1 MTPSTASLSAPHLKA
16 SPLTPEGF
24 VPFGRV
30 VAAPEQPGRAFL
42 GSLIENRREAADLD
56 FSLTHTAASPLPFEA
71 RLMERHPL
79 SSQAFLALDVAR
91 FLVIVAPSGSNGPE
105 MGQAQAFIG
114 SAGQALVY
122 APGTWHHGMVA
133 LDRPG
138 RFAIIMWCAE
148 DGRND
153 EFHPLAQPVMVAG

>member
-1 MTPSTASLSAPHLKA
+1 MLIAQ
-16 SPLTPEGF
+16 PLTAEAF
-24 VPFGRV
+24 APFGQV
-30 VAAPEQPGRAFL
+30 IVAPEKPGRAFL
-42 GSLIENRREAADLD
+42 GSLIENRRDAAALD
-56 FSLTHTAASPLPFEA
+56 FSLTHTAASALPFEA
-71 RLMERHPL
+71 KLMERHPL

-91 FLVIVAPSGSNGPE
+91 FLVIVAPTIEDGPD
-105 MGQAQAFIG
+105 MSRAQAFIG

-133 LDRPG
+133 LDHPG

-153 EFHPLAQPVMVAG
+153 EFHTLAQPVMVAG

>member
-1 MTPSTASLSAPHLKA
+1 MLIAQ
-16 SPLTPEGF
+16 PLTAETF
-24 VPFGRV
+24 APFGRV
-30 VAAPEQPGRAFL
+30 IAAPEKPGRAFL
-42 GSLIENRREAADLD
+42 GSLIENRRDDAALDL
-56 FSLTHTAASPLPFEA
+56 SLTHTAASTLPFEA
-71 RLMERHPL
+71 RLMERHPV

-91 FLVIVAPSGSNGPE
+91 FLVIVAPTIEDKPDMSR
-105 MGQAQAFIG
+105 ARAFIG

-122 APGTWHHGMVA
+122 APATWHHGMVA

-153 EFHPLAQPVMVAG
+153 EFRTLAQPVMVAD

>member
-1 MTPSTASLSAPHLKA
+1 MLIAQ
-16 SPLTPEGF
+16 PLTAEAF
-24 VPFGRV
+24 APFGRV
-30 VAAPEQPGRAFL
+30 IAAPEKPGRAFL
-42 GSLIENRREAADLD
+42 GSLIENRRDAAALD
-56 FSLTHTAASPLPFEA
+56 FSLTHTAASALPFEA
-71 RLMERHPL
+71 KLMERHPL

-91 FLVIVAPSGSNGPE
+91 FLVIVAPTIEDGPD
-105 MGQAQAFIG
+105 MSRAQAFIG

-122 APGTWHHGMVA
+122 APATWHHGMIA

-153 EFHPLAQPVMVAG
+153 EFHTLAQPVMVAG

>member
-1 MTPSTASLSAPHLKA
+1 MLIAQKLTAEAFA
-16 SPLTPEGF
+16 
-24 VPFGRV
+24 PFGQV
-30 VAAPEQPGRAFL
+30 IAAPEKPGRAFL
-42 GSLIENRREAADLD
+42 GSLIENRRDVAALD
-56 FSLTHTAASPLPFEA
+56 FSLTHTAASTLPFEA
-71 RLMERHPL
+71 RLMERHPV

-91 FLVIVAPSGSNGPE
+91 FLLIVAPTLGPTGANGPD
-105 MGQAQAFIG
+105 MSRAQAFIG

-138 RFAIIMWCAE
+138 RFAIVMWCAE

-153 EFHPLAQPVMVAG
+153 EFHTLAQPVMVAD

>member
-1 MTPSTASLSAPHLKA
+1 MLTARSL
-16 SPLTPEGF
+16 TTEGF
-24 VPFGRV
+24 APFGRV
-30 VAAPEQPGRAFL
+30 IAAPEKPGRAFL
-42 GSLIENRREAADLD
+42 GSLIENRRDAADLD
-56 FSLTHTAASPLPFEA
+56 FSLTHSAPSALPFEA

-91 FLVIVAPSGSNGPE
+91 FLVIVAPSAEDGPD
-105 MGQAQAFIG
+105 MARAQAFIG

-153 EFHPLAQPVMVAG
+153 EFHSLAQPVTVAD

>member
-1 MTPSTASLSAPHLKA
+1 MLIAQ
-16 SPLTPEGF
+16 PLTAEAF
-24 VPFGRV
+24 APFGRV
-30 VAAPEQPGRAFL
+30 IAAPEKPGRAFL
-42 GSLIENRREAADLD
+42 GSLVENRRDAAALD
-56 FSLTHTAASPLPFEA
+56 FSLTHTAASALPFEA
-71 RLMERHPL
+71 KLMERHPL

-91 FLVIVAPSGSNGPE
+91 FLVIVAPTIEDGPD
-105 MGQAQAFIG
+105 MSRAQAFIG

-122 APGTWHHGMVA
+122 APATWHHGMVA

-153 EFHPLAQPVMVAG
+153 EFHALAQPVMVAG

>member
-1 MTPSTASLSAPHLKA
+1 MLIAQ
-16 SPLTPEGF
+16 PLTAETF
-24 VPFGRV
+24 APFGRV
-30 VAAPEQPGRAFL
+30 IAAPEKPGRAFL
-42 GSLIENRREAADLD
+42 GSLIENRRDAAALD
-56 FSLTHTAASPLPFEA
+56 FSLTHTAASALPFEA
-71 RLMERHPL
+71 KLMERHPL

-91 FLVIVAPSGSNGPE
+91 FLVIVAPTIEDGPD
-105 MGQAQAFIG
+105 MSRAQAFIG

-122 APGTWHHGMVA
+122 APATWHHGMIA

-153 EFHPLAQPVMVAG
+153 EFHTLAQPVMVAG

>member
-1 MTPSTASLSAPHLKA
+1 MLTAK
-16 SPLTPEGF
+16 PLTAEGF
-24 VPFGRV
+24 APFGRV
-30 VAAPEQPGRAFL
+30 IAAPEQPGRAFL
-42 GSLIENRREAADLD
+42 GGLIENRRDAADLD
-56 FSLTHTAASPLPFEA
+56 FSLTHTAASILPFVA
-71 RLMERHPL
+71 RIMERHPL

-91 FLVIVAPSGSNGPE
+91 FLVIVAPCVEHGPD
-105 MGQAQAFIG
+105 MARAQAFIG

-138 RFAIIMWCAE
+138 RFAILMWCAE

-153 EFHPLAQPVMVAG
+153 EFHPLAQPVTVSG

>member
-1 MTPSTASLSAPHLKA
+1 MLIAQ
-16 SPLTPEGF
+16 PLTAEAF
-24 VPFGRV
+24 APFGQV
-30 VAAPEQPGRAFL
+30 IVAPEKPGRAFL
-42 GSLIENRREAADLD
+42 GSLIENRRDAAALD
-56 FSLTHTAASPLPFEA
+56 FSLSHTAASALPFEA
-71 RLMERHPL
+71 RLMERHPV

-91 FLVIVAPSGSNGPE
+91 FLVIVAPTIEDGPD
-105 MGQAQAFIG
+105 MSRAQAFIG

-133 LDRPG
+133 LDHPG

-153 EFHPLAQPVMVAG
+153 EFHTLAQPVMVGG

>member
-1 MTPSTASLSAPHLKA
+1 MLIAQ
-16 SPLTPEGF
+16 PLTAEAF
-24 VPFGRV
+24 APFGQV
-30 VAAPEQPGRAFL
+30 IVAPEKPGRAFL
-42 GSLIENRREAADLD
+42 GSLIENRRDAAALD
-56 FSLTHTAASPLPFEA
+56 FSLSHTAASALPFEA
-71 RLMERHPL
+71 RLMERHPV

-91 FLVIVAPSGSNGPE
+91 FLVIVAPTIEDGPD
-105 MGQAQAFIG
+105 MSRAQAFIG

-122 APGTWHHGMVA
+122 APATWHHGMIA

-153 EFHPLAQPVMVAG
+153 EFHTLAQPVMVAG

>member
-1 MTPSTASLSAPHLKA
+1 MLIAQ
-16 SPLTPEGF
+16 PLTAEAF
-24 VPFGRV
+24 APFGQV
-30 VAAPEQPGRAFL
+30 IVAPEKPGRAFL
-42 GSLIENRREAADLD
+42 GSLIENRRDAAALD
-56 FSLTHTAASPLPFEA
+56 FSLSHTAASALPFEA
-71 RLMERHPL
+71 KLMERHPL

-91 FLVIVAPSGSNGPE
+91 FLVIVAPTIEDGPD
-105 MGQAQAFIG
+105 MSRAQAFIG

-133 LDRPG
+133 LDHPG

-153 EFHPLAQPVMVAG
+153 EFHTLTQPVMVAG

>member
-1 MTPSTASLSAPHLKA
+1 MLIAQ
-16 SPLTPEGF
+16 PLTTEAF
-24 VPFGRV
+24 APFGRV
-30 VAAPEQPGRAFL
+30 IAAPEKPGRAFL
-42 GSLIENRREAADLD
+42 GSLIENRRDAAALD
-56 FSLTHTAASPLPFEA
+56 FSLTHTAASALPFEA
-71 RLMERHPL
+71 KLMERHPL

-91 FLVIVAPSGSNGPE
+91 FLVIVAPTIEDGPD
-105 MGQAQAFIG
+105 MSRAQAFIG

-122 APGTWHHGMVA
+122 APATWHHGMVA

-153 EFHPLAQPVMVAG
+153 EFHALAQPVMVAG

>member
-1 MTPSTASLSAPHLKA
+1 MLIAQ
-16 SPLTPEGF
+16 PLTAEAF
-24 VPFGRV
+24 APFGQV
-30 VAAPEQPGRAFL
+30 IVAPEKPGRAFL
-42 GSLIENRREAADLD
+42 GSLIENRRDAAALD
-56 FSLTHTAASPLPFEA
+56 FSLTHTAASALPFEA
-71 RLMERHPL
+71 KLMERHPL

-91 FLVIVAPSGSNGPE
+91 FLVIVAPTIEDGPD
-105 MGQAQAFIG
+105 MSRAQAFIG

-122 APGTWHHGMVA
+122 APATWHHGMIA

-153 EFHPLAQPVMVAG
+153 EFHTLAQPVMVAG